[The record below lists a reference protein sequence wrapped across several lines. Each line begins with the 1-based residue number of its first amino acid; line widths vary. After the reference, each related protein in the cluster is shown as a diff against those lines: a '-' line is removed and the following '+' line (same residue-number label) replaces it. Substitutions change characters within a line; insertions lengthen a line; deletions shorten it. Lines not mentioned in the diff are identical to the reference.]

1 MRSIKSRMA
10 LIFTALI
17 LAMLAGFGGLSI
29 WKIKGDITQSTHENL
44 MTWHSR
50 KRIMFRQE

>member
-29 WKIKGDITQSTHENL
+29 WKIKDIIQSTHENL
-44 MTWHSR
+44 ITWHSR